1 MKDYYYFSYLLKDI
15 MAVVDNCEEIQ
26 KSEVSANTKDRE
38 KVYAYDD
45 IADICAYI
53 KKQMKPAPEDMFF
66 EHYRKLREHYD
77 GKESE

>member
-26 KSEVSANTKDRE
+26 KSDKSDYTKERE
-38 KVYAYDD
+38 KIFAYDD

-53 KKQMKPAPEDMFF
+53 KKQMKPAPEDMI

-77 GKESE
+77 GKEIE